1 MSITRSVWHRP
12 RLGFYAAAAQ
22 VRRRHLLV
30 PVILL
35 VHLLLIALLLLS
47 PTTVAVA
54 PAIAS
59 PLAVFDVQS
68 PTQEPAAAEPEP
80 EPQPEELVMPQPRI
94 EIEVE
99 LAAAPPQPVFD
110 AIAAE
115 RAGFGTTCDVADTL
129 ARAFT
134 ENELLKRQLA
144 RVGPRSR
151 SVANAIMFWDGNWVN
166 VPGAPPE
173 DAVATLRRG
182 ILEGVRAAPP
192 ECLAQDVAGPRFI
205 SVDSSTGTIVLVVGS
220 GNWRWEQLLAAEQ
233 DMSGSTI
240 PAPADAGPRR
250 MM

>member
-1 MSITRSVWHRP
+1 MSIIRSVWHRP
-12 RLGFYAAAAQ
+12 GLGFYAAAAR

-47 PTTVAVA
+47 PTAVSVE
-54 PAIAS
+54 PASAS

-68 PTQEPAAAEPEP
+68 PKQEPAAAEPVP
-80 EPQPEELVMPQPRI
+80 EPQPQELVMPQPRI

-99 LAAAPPQPVFD
+99 IAAAPPQPVFD
-110 AIAAE
+110 LAAAE

-134 ENELLKRQLA
+134 ENPLLKSQLQ

-151 SVANAIMFWDGNWVN
+151 SVANAIMFWDGNWVK
-166 VPGAPPE
+166 VPGGPPE
-173 DAVATLRRG
+173 DAVETLRRG

-205 SVDSSTGTIVLVVGS
+205 PVASSAGTIVLVVGS
-220 GNWRWEQLLAAEQ
+220 GNWRWGQLLATEQ
-233 DMSGSTI
+233 DMSGTTM